1 MEADFTTRRFL
12 ARLPRFDDDDDVAL
26 VEKMIITDKD
36 DDDIMP
42 TLQAE
47 AL

>member
-1 MEADFTTRRFL
+1 MEADFARRRFL
-12 ARLPRFDDDDDVAL
+12 ARLPRFDDDDVAL
-26 VEKMIITDKD
+26 VVKMIITDKD